1 MIVYKTKNCGFC
13 SGVKFAIDKAEN
25 LKGEGN
31 YLLGDIIHNETVIN
45 SLKEK
50 GLNVINSLDELK
62 GKSVKS
68 VLIRTHGAPPEI
80 YEKIKELNAI
90 VYDCTC
96 PFVKEIQ
103 QIVKTHYENG
113 YKIVIIGDK
122 NHPEVIATNGWCNNS
137 AIISDNSFDLDKIL
151 DNKICI
157 VVQTTF
163 KEKKF
168 DEIIKNFNFDNSKTV
183 DIFKTICYTTTR
195 RQAEAEFLSKKCD
208 AVLCLG
214 GKSSSNTAEL
224 YEICKANCK
233 NVFRIYNPSQF
244 EYETIKNFNKVG
256 VVLGASTPIEQFQ
269 EVIQNMEE
277 VTKDVITENASEE
290 VATEQAPIV
299 EATPVTAEAVEVLA
313 EESAKK
319 PVSLM
324 EEAFKKIA
332 PPTDYRIGQVVTAK
346 ISSAGDKG
354 LTISIKNAKKDF
366 ELAKEDLLNEYN
378 KDEYKEK
385 EGQTIRVMVIGKNP
399 LKFSEKAMVKI
410 LAEEAEIEEI
420 RNGKIFEADITDKN
434 KGGLTG
440 KYGSY
445 TVFVPSSQI
454 RLGFV
459 KDLDK
464 YVGKKLT
471 LKAEKVEARRRQ
483 IVGSHKVILEKEK
496 EERDAIRLAKE
507 EEFFANVQEGDI
519 VLGTPVRFAAFGA
532 FIDVNGF
539 DCLAHISDLC
549 WTGCE
554 NCADVLEIGKEYE
567 FKVLKLDAEAKRVSV
582 GYKQLQP
589 RPWDLVA
596 EKYNVSDVIK
606 GKVVRILNFGA
617 FVEVEKGIDGLIH
630 VSEISNKYLENPATA
645 LEIGQEVEAK
655 ILDINVEKEKM
666 SLSIKALLPV
676 EEVKEEEE
684 TTKSKKRSSKKD
696 EIKEEP
702 ELHEWKD
709 DNGGAS
715 IAEMIN
721 N

>member
-1 MIVYKTKNCGFC
+1 MKVIRTQNSGFC
-13 SGVKFAIDKAEN
+13 SGVKNAIDTALS

-31 YLLGDIIHNETVIN
+31 YILGEIIHNECVVEKLKN
-45 SLKEK
+45 S
-50 GLNVINSLDELK
+50 GLNIVNSIDEIDK
-62 GKSVKS
+62 ANVKS
-68 VLIRTHGAPPEI
+68 VLIRTHGEPPTT
-80 YEKIKELNAI
+80 YQSLKDLNCK

-96 PFVKEIQ
+96 PFVKKIQ
-103 QIVKTHYENG
+103 EIVKERYKLG
-113 YKIVIIGDK
+113 YKIVIIGNK
-122 NHPEVIATNGWCNNS
+122 NHPEVIATNGWCDNTALIVENADELS
-137 AIISDNSFDLDKIL
+137 AIN

-168 DEIIKNFNFDNSKTV
+168 DEIIKNFVYDKSKIV

-195 RQAEAEFLSKKCD
+195 RQKETEILAKKCD

-214 GKSSSNTAEL
+214 GKFSSNTKEL
-224 YEICKANCK
+224 FNICLANCK
-233 NVFRIYNPSQF
+233 NVFMLNSPSQF
-244 EYETIKNFNKVG
+244 NYEKIKNFNKVG

-277 VTKDVITENASEE
+277 ITKDVITEIAAEESAPAVAE
-290 VATEQAPIV
+290 VATETV
-299 EATPVTAEAVEVLA
+299 EAEVKATAP
-313 EESAKK
+313 AKK
-319 PVSLM
+319 PIS
-324 EEAFKKIA
+324 EFEAAFNKIA

-346 ISSAGDKG
+346 ISSAGEKG

-385 EGQTIRVMVIGKNP
+385 EGQSIRVMVIGKNP
-399 LKFSEKAMVKI
+399 LRFSEKEMVKI
-410 LAEEAEIEEI
+410 LAEEAEIELI
-420 RNGKIFEADITDKN
+420 KNGKLFEADITETN

-440 KYGSY
+440 KFGSY

-459 KDLDK
+459 KDLEK

-471 LKAEKVEARRRQ
+471 LKAEKVETRRRQ
-483 IVGSHKVILEKEK
+483 IVGSHKVILEAEK
-496 EERDAIRLAKE
+496 AERDAARLAKE

-539 DCLAHISDLC
+539 DCLAHISDLS
-549 WTGCE
+549 WTGCK
-554 NCADVLEIGKEYE
+554 NCADVLEIGKQYE

-589 RPWDLVA
+589 KPWDLVA
-596 EKYNVSDVIK
+596 EKYNVGDVIK

-617 FVEVEKGIDGLIH
+617 FVEIEKGIDGLIH

-645 LEIGQEVEAK
+645 LEIGQEVEVK
-655 ILDINVEKEKM
+655 IIDINTEKEKM
-666 SLSIKALLPV
+666 SLSIKALLPE
-676 EEVKEEEE
+676 EEVKVEEEVAD
-684 TTKSKKRSSKKD
+684 KKGKKRAKK
-696 EIKEEP
+696 EETVEEP

-709 DNGGAS
+709 DNGGVS

>member
-1 MIVYKTKNCGFC
+1 MKVIRTQNSGFC
-13 SGVKFAIDKAEN
+13 SGVKNAIDTALS

-31 YLLGDIIHNETVIN
+31 YILGEIIHNECVVEKLKN
-45 SLKEK
+45 S
-50 GLNVINSLDELK
+50 GLNIVNSIDEIDK
-62 GKSVKS
+62 ANVKS
-68 VLIRTHGAPPEI
+68 VLIRTHGEPPTT
-80 YEKIKELNAI
+80 YQSLKDLNCK

-96 PFVKEIQ
+96 PFVKKIQ
-103 QIVKTHYENG
+103 EIVKERYKLG
-113 YKIVIIGDK
+113 YKIVIIGNK
-122 NHPEVIATNGWCNNS
+122 NHPEVIATNGWCDNTALIVENADELS
-137 AIISDNSFDLDKIL
+137 AIN

-168 DEIIKNFNFDNSKTV
+168 DEIIKNFVYDKSKIV

-195 RQAEAEFLSKKCD
+195 RQKETEILAKKCD

-214 GKSSSNTAEL
+214 GKFSSNTKEL
-224 YEICKANCK
+224 FNICLANCK
-233 NVFRIYNPSQF
+233 NVFMLNSPSQF
-244 EYETIKNFNKVG
+244 NYEKIKNFNKVG

-277 VTKDVITENASEE
+277 ITKDVITEIAAEESAPAVAE
-290 VATEQAPIV
+290 VATETV
-299 EATPVTAEAVEVLA
+299 EAEVKATAP
-313 EESAKK
+313 AKK
-319 PVSLM
+319 PIS
-324 EEAFKKIA
+324 EFEAAFNKIA

-346 ISSAGDKG
+346 ISSAGEKG

-385 EGQTIRVMVIGKNP
+385 EGQSIRVMVIGKNP
-399 LKFSEKAMVKI
+399 LRFSEKAMVKI
-410 LAEEAEIEEI
+410 LAEEAEIELI
-420 RNGKIFEADITDKN
+420 KNGKLFEADITETN

-440 KYGSY
+440 KFGSY

-459 KDLDK
+459 KDLEK

-471 LKAEKVEARRRQ
+471 LKAEKVETRRRQ
-483 IVGSHKVILEKEK
+483 IVGSHKVILEAEK
-496 EERDAIRLAKE
+496 AERDAARLAKE

-539 DCLAHISDLC
+539 DCLAHISDLS
-549 WTGCE
+549 WTGCK
-554 NCADVLEIGKEYE
+554 NCADVLEIGKQYE

-589 RPWDLVA
+589 KPWDLVA
-596 EKYNVSDVIK
+596 EKYNVGDVIK

-617 FVEVEKGIDGLIH
+617 FVEIEKGIDGLIH

-645 LEIGQEVEAK
+645 LEIGQEVEVK
-655 ILDINVEKEKM
+655 IIDINTEKEKM
-666 SLSIKALLPV
+666 SLSIKALLPE
-676 EEVKEEEE
+676 EEVKVEEEVAD
-684 TTKSKKRSSKKD
+684 KKGKKRAKK
-696 EIKEEP
+696 EETVEEP

-709 DNGGAS
+709 DNGGVS